1 MEDIAPALLEAIR
14 SSFKTL
20 LGDAAV
26 TKKTYTGAAEYAER
40 VGAALSGAFGS
51 NLSSEVLPDGRMY
64 WNIAD
69 RTVRP
74 MLEQGHNLVADA
86 TAQVQQTMNE
96 AAGIGLK
103 AQAAPMNTERVD
115 SILNKLSSAEQYDD
129 AAWIL
134 DEPVKTFIR
143 CAVDDTLRKNVDFQ
157 GNAGLLPRIIRTAE
171 SHCCKWCSKL
181 EGTYRYPDVP
191 DDIYRRH
198 NRCRCSV
205 EYDPG
210 DGMRQDVWSKK
221 WKEPSKTLEQRKD
234 IVGVDTRAGIREVQT
249 KNTDPKNVMP
259 EYLRTAT
266 PGKGKI
272 TYEDGYDTHRHM
284 PEIKTAQWLHDN
296 LGGDIVLLNESKIQ
310 GQKTPDFIWR
320 KQLWDLKTLSSE
332 KAANSAVRHGLQQ
345 IRENPGGIILD
356 FGNTPFS
363 MTELEKTINKRM
375 QWNQLE
381 KADIIVIARGQII

>member
-51 NLSSEVLPDGRMY
+51 NLSSEALPDGRMY

-103 AQAAPMNTERVD
+103 AQAAPMNTEHVD
-115 SILNKLSSAEQYDD
+115 SILNKLSSTEQYDD

-157 GNAGLLPRIIRTAE
+157 GNAGLSPRIIRTAE

-181 EGTYRYPDVP
+181 EGAYRYPDVP

-210 DGMRQDVWSKK
+210 GGKRQNVWTKK
-221 WKEPSKTLEQRKD
+221 WTTQEERAKIETRKSASPAPEISHKAAYNEQRDLLKKYGN
-234 IVGVDTRAGIREVQT
+234 VENLMLTGSGEELTRWSALQS
-249 KNTDPKNVMP
+249 
-259 EYLRTAT
+259 
-266 PGKGKI
+266 I
-272 TYEDGYDTHRHM
+272 TG
-284 PEIKTAQWLHDN
+284 
-296 LGGDIVLLNESKIQ
+296 Q
-310 GQKTPDFIWR
+310 GQVEILK
-320 KQLWDLKTLSSE
+320 DLQADSAAWQGLLSSQTDAFRNRLSEDTLS
-332 KAANSAVRHGLQQ
+332 A
-345 IRENPGGIILD
+345 
-356 FGNTPFS
+356 
-363 MTELEKTINKRM
+363 
-375 QWNQLE
+375 
-381 KADIIVIARGQII
+381 